1 MMYSMKKL
9 FLFFSIVLCAVSVC
23 AADCQDG
30 PYGLLINGSTKVEAS
45 AWGDSDFEGR
55 KQYKASCV
63 KLSEGD
69 VIKLINL
76 SCDDTWSV
84 DLDPY
89 GEYQKFSGGKSSG
102 QITCTTAGSYDFY
115 IKLSMEKGDVLYIG
129 PGENCSSG
137 SDDDDSG
144 KKEDDD
150 DSGKKD
156 DDDDSGKKDDDTP
169 KDYTSS
175 VPSQCTDVMLQ
186 AFYWDSNADKKH
198 GNTRWTTLQSQASE
212 IAAYFDL
219 VWLPPSAK
227 SSGGVGYLP
236 SQYCNQNSAWGARDE
251 LETLISTLHAGGS
264 KVIADI
270 VINHSNNKSTWCDY
284 YEEDFGEYGKF
295 YPDASW
301 ICRTDEMNSNKSA
314 GTCYGKATGSA
325 DDGYGDEANYA
336 DARDWDHNNAQVR
349 EMCRAYLKW
358 LKAEMKYDGWRY
370 DYCKGFHNS
379 HVNDYNSAAKNY
391 FSVMEYWDGNAA
403 TLWSR
408 IQDAGCNTLT
418 FDFATKYT
426 AFNNS
431 IAANNY
437 SGCKGSGL
445 LGAGHSKYAVTFVD
459 SHDTYQRDNNEF
471 GGKGNSMTSALK
483 ARLLQCNAFMLSMPG
498 VPCVFYPHWK
508 EYKSEIAP
516 MVLAR
521 KAVGVH
527 SESSVSD
534 EADASG
540 YRAAVSGKNG
550 TLVLELGNRVSTT
563 KSGYTKA
570 AHGTGYAMWIKTTTA
585 VAPKLLVS
593 PASSTFKTESL
604 TITMSAVGGTET
616 AQIYYTTDETD
627 PRTSATRIQYTAPVT
642 ITATTVI
649 KAYLLTASTQS
660 SVYTYEYVKKEPQ
673 TTPIIVS
680 FLKPDSWTKI
690 YLYSWTTSGTKT
702 TEHTGKYPGTELTV
716 TNANGYHYH
725 QFDATL
731 REVNFIFNAGS
742 GKEQT
747 SDLWTDEDVCYSWS
761 SGAEKKE
768 ADCATPMAVE
778 QVRTEDIPA
787 LDLTLPMYN
796 VLGIP
801 VDARYHGI
809 VIQQGHA
816 YLLP

>member
-1 MMYSMKKL
+1 MRKVLL
-9 FLFFSIVLCAVSVC
+9 FLFSLVVFSKAYS
-23 AADCQDG
+23 ADCGDG

-45 AWGDSDFEGR
+45 ALGDSDYEGR

-76 SCDDTWSV
+76 SCDATWMV
-84 DLDPY
+84 DIAPY

-102 QITCTTAGSYDFY
+102 QITCSVAGSYDFY
-115 IKLSMEKGDVLYIG
+115 IKLSINIGDALYIG
-129 PGENCSSG
+129 PGENCTDTPDTEDPDDPDNPDSG
-137 SDDDDSG
+137 DDDD
-144 KKEDDD
+144 
-150 DSGKKD
+150 
-156 DDDDSGKKDDDTP
+156 DDDTP

-236 SQYCNQNSAWGARDE
+236 SQYCNQNSAWGTRDE

-270 VINHSNNKSTWCDY
+270 VINHSNNKSTWCDF
-284 YEEDFGEYGKF
+284 YEEDFGEFGTF
-295 YPDASW
+295 TPDASW
-301 ICRTDEMNSNKSA
+301 ICSTDEMNSNKSA

-336 DARDWDHNNAQVR
+336 AARDWDHNNAQVR

-445 LGAGHSKYAVTFVD
+445 LGAGHSKYTVTFVD
-459 SHDTYQRDNNEF
+459 NHDTYQRDNNEF

-483 ARLLQCNAFMLSMPG
+483 ARLLQCNAFILSMPG

-508 EYKSEIAP
+508 EYKSEITP

-534 EADASG
+534 EGDASG
-540 YRAAVSGKNG
+540 YRATVTGTNG

-570 AHGTGYAMWIKTTTA
+570 ASGTGYAMWIKTNTA

-627 PRTSATRIQYTAPVT
+627 PRTLATRIQYTAPVT

-649 KAYLLTASTQS
+649 KACLLTASSQS
-660 SVYTYEYVKKEPQ
+660 SVYTYEYTKKEPQ

-702 TEHTGKYPGTELTV
+702 AEYTGKWPGTELTV
-716 TNANGYHYH
+716 TNSNGYHYY

-747 SDLWTDEDVCYSWS
+747 SDLWTDEDVCYIWS
-761 SGAEKKE
+761 GGAEKKQ
-768 ADCATPMAVE
+768 ADCAVVSSSVE
-778 QVRTEDIPA
+778 QVRTEDIST
-787 LDLTLPMYN
+787 LDPTQPMYN

-809 VIQQGHA
+809 VIQNGHT

>member
-1 MMYSMKKL
+1 MRKVLL
-9 FLFFSIVLCAVSVC
+9 FLFSLVVFSKAYS
-23 AADCQDG
+23 ADCGDG
-30 PYGLLINGSTKVEAS
+30 PYGLLINGSTKVEAP
-45 AWGDSDFEGR
+45 AFGDPDHEGR
-55 KQYKASCV
+55 KQYKAGCV

-76 SCDDTWSV
+76 SCDATWVV
-84 DLDPY
+84 DLDTY
-89 GEYQKFSGGKSSG
+89 GEYKKFSGGKSAG
-102 QITCTTAGSYDFY
+102 QITCSVAGSYDFY
-115 IKLSMEKGDVLYIG
+115 IKISIDIGDALYIG
-129 PGENCSSG
+129 PGENCTDIPDTEDP
-137 SDDDDSG
+137 DDPDNPDSG
-144 KKEDDD
+144 
-150 DSGKKD
+150 D
-156 DDDDSGKKDDDTP
+156 DDDDDGDTP
-169 KDYTSS
+169 KDYASS
-175 VPSQCTDVMLQ
+175 VPSQCQDVMLQ

-198 GNTRWTTLQSQASE
+198 GNTRWNTLLEQASE
-212 IAAYFDL
+212 ISAYFDL

-236 SQYCNQNSAWGARDE
+236 SQYCNQNSAWGTRDE
-251 LETLISTLHAGGS
+251 LETLISALHAGGS

-270 VINHSNNKSTWCDY
+270 VINHSNNKSSWCDY

-301 ICRTDEMNSNKSA
+301 ICRTDEVNSDKSS

-336 DARDWDHNNAQVR
+336 AARDWDHNSEQVR
-349 EMCRAYLKW
+349 AMCRAYLQW
-358 LKAEMKYDGWRY
+358 MKAEMKYDGWRY

-431 IAANNY
+431 LAANNY
-437 SGCKGSGL
+437 SGCKAPGL
-445 LGAGHSKYAVTFVD
+445 LGLGKSKYAVTFVD

-471 GGKGNSMTSALK
+471 GGLGNSMTSALK

-527 SESSVSD
+527 SESAVSD

-540 YRAAVSGKNG
+540 YRATVTGKNG
-550 TLVLELGNRVSTT
+550 TLILELGNRVSSS

-570 AHGTGYAMWIKTTTA
+570 ASGTGYAIWIKTTTA

-593 PASSTFKTESL
+593 PVSSTFKTESL

-616 AQIYYTTDETD
+616 AQIHYTTDETD
-627 PRTSATRIQYTAPVT
+627 PRTSSTRVQYTAPFS
-642 ITATTVI
+642 ITATTVV

-660 SVYTYEYVKKEPQ
+660 NVYTYEYNKKEPQ

-680 FLKPDSWTKI
+680 FRKPPTWEKV
-690 YLYSWTTSGTKT
+690 YLYSWTISGTKT
-702 TEHTGKYPGTELTV
+702 TEHTGKWPGTELTV
-716 TNANGYHYH
+716 TNSNGYHYY
-725 QFDATL
+725 QFDASLT
-731 REVNFIFNAGS
+731 EVNFIFNAGS
-742 GKEQT
+742 GKEKT
-747 SDLWTDEDVCYSWS
+747 SDLWTDEDVCYIWS
-761 SGAEKKE
+761 GGAEKKLS
-768 ADCATPMAVE
+768 DCSSTINSVE
-778 QVRTEDIPA
+778 NVKPGDNVPTLDI
-787 LDLTLPMYN
+787 TLPMYN
-796 VLGIP
+796 ILGQP
-801 VDARYHGI
+801 VTASYQGI
-809 VIQQGHA
+809 ILQNG
-816 YLLP
+816 YKFINF